1 MAEPEL
7 KLVLIVNDKKN
18 QAFYQDHLSAYD
30 DVALE
35 VFPDFIEFRNQS
47 HGKLYSGF
55 LVDIRTL
62 IKSSS
67 GEKLLFSHLLQHFP
81 VMRVTRKPGSDTFS
95 GLLESKSLGRLKGQ
109 ALLDAF
115 INDFCRQN
123 PPRDI
128 PSGRQKGIFR
138 SVYLYHSDNFLRE
151 PEKSVVE
158 NLTIKSCY
166 LVTNEKC
173 SKGSKVWLV
182 FTEMK
187 DQTPIQCEVK
197 WTKPWTSGSLY
208 LPGWGISFIGILEG
222 QVKELSELIKN

>member
-1 MAEPEL
+1 MKKML
-7 KLVLIVNDKKN
+7 KIVLIVDGDKNK
-18 QAFYQDHLSAYD
+18 AFYQNHLAVYE
-30 DVALE
+30 DVDLE
-35 VFPDFIEFRNQS
+35 VFPSLVDFRNQS

-62 IKSSS
+62 IKSGS

-115 INDFCRQN
+115 VNDLCRQN

-138 SVYLYHSDNFLRE
+138 SVYHIF
-151 PEKSVVE
+151 
-158 NLTIKSCY
+158 
-166 LVTNEKC
+166 
-173 SKGSKVWLV
+173 
-182 FTEMK
+182 
-187 DQTPIQCEVK
+187 
-197 WTKPWTSGSLY
+197 SGVHPVY
-208 LPGWGISFIGILEG
+208 
-222 QVKELSELIKN
+222 